1 MNFPTTNHGLFV
13 KALPIAALAAVSVL
27 FAAVP
32 LARRADA
39 AGTIIKI
46 DNFTFNPP
54 EISVKLGTT
63 VTWENA
69 DDIPHSVVEN
79 STKFRSKALDTGD
92 TFSMTFADAGVIDYF
107 CGLHPHMKGKI
118 VVTP

>member
-1 MNFPTTNHGLFV
+1 MTTPRHNSLL
-13 KALPIAALAAVSVL
+13 KDLTIASLPAVAALMPLLASSHIVHAAEMIV
-27 FAAVP
+27 
-32 LARRADA
+32 
-39 AGTIIKI
+39 KI

-54 EISVKLGTT
+54 EITVKPGTT

-79 STKFRSKALDTGD
+79 DNKFRSKALDTGD
-92 TFSMTFADAGVIDYF
+92 KYSMSFASAGEVVYF

-118 VVTP
+118 VVAP